1 MKATA
6 FDLQRTYRGDWQLI
20 ASLTEDSVEEAKRLA
35 DAANGKTYEL
45 TVKIYRKARS
55 IPANA
60 YFHKLCNLLAAALGV
75 DDDEMKVHLVLKY
88 GTVAEKDGVP
98 VTITLPKAVDPKD
111 FYRYAKWMEGDEYT
125 DTYLLYKQTHTLDGS
140 EFSRLISGTVE
151 DCQEL
156 GIETLSPAELEAM
169 YAQADKVHRDPAES
183 EEAGPGA

>member
-6 FDLQRTYRGDWQLI
+6 FDLQRTYRDEWQLI
-20 ASLTEDSVEEAKRLA
+20 ATLTTDSVQEAMRLV
-35 DAANGKTYEL
+35 DKANGKTYEL
-45 TVKIYRKARS
+45 TAKIFRKARS

-60 YFHKLCNLLAAALGV
+60 YFHKLCNSLAAVLGV

-125 DTYLLYKQTHTLDGS
+125 DTYLLYKETHKLDGS

-156 GIETLSPAELEAM
+156 GIETLPPAELEAM
-169 YAQADKVHRDPAES
+169 YAQADKAHKHPAE
-183 EEAGPGA
+183 G

>member
-1 MKATA
+1 MKATV
-6 FDLQRTYRGDWQLI
+6 FDLQRTYRDEWQLI
-20 ASLTEDSVEEAKRLA
+20 ATLTSDSVQEAMRLV
-35 DAANGKTYEL
+35 DKANGKTYEL
-45 TVKIYRKARS
+45 TAKIYRKARS

-60 YFHKLCNLLAAALGV
+60 YFHKLCNSLAAVLGV

-98 VTITLPKAVDPKD
+98 VTITLPKAVDPND

-156 GIETLSPAELEAM
+156 GIETFPPAELEAM
-169 YAQADKVHRDPAES
+169 YAQADKAHQHPAE
-183 EEAGPGA
+183 G

>member
-6 FDLQRTYRGDWQLI
+6 FDLQRTYRDEWQLI
-20 ASLTEDSVEEAKRLA
+20 ATLTPDSVQEAMRLV
-35 DAANGKTYEL
+35 DKANGKTYEL
-45 TVKIYRKARS
+45 TAKVFRKART
-55 IPANA
+55 IQANA
-60 YFHKLCNLLAAALGV
+60 YFHKLCNKLAAVLGV

-156 GIETLSPAELEAM
+156 GIETLPPAELEAM
-169 YAQADKVHRDPAES
+169 YAQADKVHRDPAEG
-183 EEAGPGA
+183 EASSLGA

>member
-1 MKATA
+1 MKVTA
-6 FDLQRTYRGDWQLI
+6 FDLQRTYRGEWQLI
-20 ASLTEDSVEEAKRLA
+20 ATLDKDSAEEAKRLVDKA
-35 DAANGKTYEL
+35 DGKTYEM
-45 TVKIYRKARS
+45 TAKIYRKARS

-98 VTITLPKAVDPKD
+98 VTITLPKAVDVQD
-111 FYRYAKWMEGDEYT
+111 YYRYARWIEGDAYT

-151 DCQEL
+151 DCAEL
-156 GIETLSPAELEAM
+156 GIEVLPPAELEAM
-169 YAQADKVHRDPAES
+169 YAQADKVHRNPAEG
-183 EEAGPGA
+183 EAGCMGA

>member
-45 TVKIYRKARS
+45 TAKIYRKARS

-60 YFHKLCNLLAAALGV
+60 YFHKLCNSLAAVLGV
-75 DDDEMKVHLVLKY
+75 SDDEMKVHLVLKY
-88 GTVAEKDGVP
+88 GTAAEKDGVP
-98 VTITLPKAVDPKD
+98 VTITIPKTVNVQDY
-111 FYRYAKWMEGDEYT
+111 YRYARWIEGDEYT

-140 EFSRLISGTVE
+140 EFSRLISGTAE
-151 DCQEL
+151 DCAEL
-156 GIETLSPAELEAM
+156 GIETLPPAELEAM
-169 YAQADKVHRDPAES
+169 YAQADKAHKHPAES
-183 EEAGPGA
+183 EEGSPGA

>member
-6 FDLQRTYRGDWQLI
+6 FDLQRTYRDEWQLI
-20 ASLTEDSVEEAKRLA
+20 ATLDRESVKEAMRLVDKA
-35 DAANGKTYEL
+35 GGKTYEL
-45 TVKIYRKARS
+45 TAKIYRKARS

-60 YFHKLCNLLAAALGV
+60 YFHKLCNLLASALGV

-98 VTITLPKAVDPKD
+98 VTITIPKTVNVQD
-111 FYRYAKWMEGDEYT
+111 FYRYARWIEGDEYT

-156 GIETLSPAELEAM
+156 GIETLPPAELEAM
-169 YAQADKVHRDPAES
+169 YAQADKAHKHPAEG
-183 EEAGPGA
+183 EAAGLGA

>member
-1 MKATA
+1 MKTTA
-6 FDLQRTYRGDWQLI
+6 FDLQRTYRDEWQLI
-20 ASLTEDSVEEAKRLA
+20 ATLTPDSVQEAMRLV
-35 DAANGKTYEL
+35 DKANGKTYEL
-45 TVKIYRKARS
+45 TAKIFRKARS

-60 YFHKLCNLLAAALGV
+60 YFHKLCNSLAAVLGV
-75 DDDEMKVHLVLKY
+75 DDDEMKDHLVLKY

-151 DCQEL
+151 DCAEL
-156 GIETLSPAELEAM
+156 GIETLPPAELEAM
-169 YAQADKVHRDPAES
+169 YAQADKAHKHPAES
-183 EEAGPGA
+183 EERSPGA

>member
-6 FDLQRTYRGDWQLI
+6 FDLQRTYRDEWQLI
-20 ASLTEDSVEEAKRLA
+20 ATLTTDSVKEAMRLV
-35 DAANGKTYEL
+35 DTANGKTYEL
-45 TVKIYRKARS
+45 TAKIFRKART
-55 IPANA
+55 IQANA
-60 YFHKLCNLLAAALGV
+60 YFHKLCNSLAAVLGV

-98 VTITLPKAVDPKD
+98 VTITIPKTVNVQDY
-111 FYRYAKWMEGDEYT
+111 YRYARWIEGDAYT

-156 GIETLSPAELEAM
+156 GIETLPPAELEAM
-169 YAQADKVHRDPAES
+169 YAQADKVHRDPGES

>member
-6 FDLQRTYRGDWQLI
+6 FDLQRTYRDEWQLV
-20 ASLTEDSVEEAKRLA
+20 ATLATDSVQEAMRLV
-35 DAANGKTYEL
+35 DKANGKTYEL
-45 TVKIYRKARS
+45 TAKIFRKARS

-60 YFHKLCNLLAAALGV
+60 YFHKLCNSLAAVLGV

-88 GTVAEKDGVP
+88 GTAAEKDGVP

-111 FYRYAKWMEGDEYT
+111 FYRYAKWIEGDEYT

-156 GIETLSPAELEAM
+156 GIETLPPAELEAM
-169 YAQADKVHRDPAES
+169 YAQADKAHQHPAEG
-183 EEAGPGA
+183 EAAGLGA

>member
-1 MKATA
+1 MKTTA
-6 FDLQRTYRGDWQLI
+6 FDLQRTYRDEWQLI
-20 ASLTEDSVEEAKRLA
+20 ATLTPDSVQEAMRLV
-35 DAANGKTYEL
+35 DKANGKTYEL
-45 TVKIYRKARS
+45 TAKIFRKARS

-60 YFHKLCNLLAAALGV
+60 YFHKLCNSLAAVLGV

-156 GIETLSPAELEAM
+156 GIETLPPAELEAM
-169 YAQADKVHRDPAES
+169 YASADKAHKHPAES
-183 EEAGPGA
+183 EAAGMGA